1 MGVKTVRNCTDTLA
15 MGPLDLRS
23 IVDHAPVGIAVFA
36 ADGTVVETNPA
47 FQQLLGASSAALG
60 LAELSPGEHQVRR
73 DDGAMVWVALTV
85 SRVGEWTIAT
95 VLDVSDRRRVEE
107 QLRQSQKMDAIG
119 QLAGGVAHDFNN
131 LLTAISANAELM
143 SFELDEGASAR
154 EELEEIRR
162 TVRRGAELTRQL
174 LAFSRPDSTGR
185 LEALDLND
193 VVRDAEKMLRRVIG
207 EHIWLSTKLDPTATL
222 IRADR
227 GQIEQVLVNLV
238 VNARD
243 AMPEGGLICIE
254 AARGADSVT
263 LTVRDTG
270 HGMDDVT
277 RSRMFEPFFTT
288 KPAGK
293 GTGLGLATVYGIV
306 RQSSGVIEVASAVG
320 EGTTFSIRLPHG
332 DSATIA
338 PAAAAPV
345 RALPTGTETV
355 LLVEDEAPVRT
366 SIRRA
371 LERQGYTVLDAA
383 HGLDAVAAFER
394 NADRVDL
401 LLSDVVMPQL
411 GGRPLVERLRRS
423 KPGLRALLMSG
434 YSVEEG
440 ADELPLIQKPFDMTA
455 LVERVRAVLDAGLRK
470 VA

>member
-1 MGVKTVRNCTDTLA
+1 
-15 MGPLDLRS
+15 MGPLDIRTV
-23 IVDHAPVGIAVFA
+23 VDHAAVGIVLFA
-36 ADGTVVETNPA
+36 ADGCVVETNPA
-47 FQQLLGASSAALG
+47 FQTLMGASGEELHGQHHTDLG
-60 LAELSPGEHQVRR
+60 LNELNPGDKQLRR
-73 DDGAMVWVALTV
+73 TDGAIIWVALTV
-85 SRVGEWTIAT
+85 SRVEGWIIAT
-95 VLDVSDRRRVEE
+95 VLDVSDGRRMEE

-143 SFELDEGASAR
+143 GFELEENHPAR
-154 EELEEIRR
+154 EELDEIRQ

-174 LAFSRPDSTGR
+174 LAFSRKGSTGR

-193 VVRDAEKMLRRVIG
+193 VMRDAEKMLRRVIG
-207 EHIWLSTKLDPTATL
+207 EHIWLSTKLDPSAAP

-227 GQIEQVLVNLV
+227 GQMEQVLVNLV

-254 AARGADSVT
+254 TVHAADGLCLV
-263 LTVRDTG
+263 VRDTG
-270 HGMDDVT
+270 HGMDEAT

-306 RQSSGVIEVASAVG
+306 RQTGGTIEVASAVG
-320 EGTTFSIRLPHG
+320 HGTTFTIRLPYS
-332 DSATIA
+332 DAVSIA
-338 PAAAAPV
+338 PVVATPV

-355 LLVEDEAPVRT
+355 LLVEDEAPVRS

-383 HGLDAVAAFER
+383 HGLDAVAAFEC
-394 NADRVDL
+394 NPGRVDL

-423 KPGLRALLMSG
+423 KPELRALLMSG
-434 YSVEEG
+434 YSFEDV
-440 ADELPLIQKPFDMTA
+440 DETPLIQKPFDMTA
-455 LVERVRAVLDAGLRK
+455 LVERVRAVLDSGLRR

>member
-1 MGVKTVRNCTDTLA
+1 
-15 MGPLDLRS
+15 MGPLDMRS
-23 IVDHAPVGIAVFA
+23 IVDHAAVGIVLFA
-36 ADGTVVETNPA
+36 ADGCVVETNPA
-47 FQQLLGASSAALG
+47 FQTLMGASAAELQGQHHTDLG
-60 LAELSPGEHQVRR
+60 LAELNAGEKQLRR
-73 DDGAMVWVALTV
+73 TDGAVVWVALTV
-85 SRVGEWTIAT
+85 SRVEGRTIAT
-95 VLDVSDRRRVEE
+95 ALDVSDRRRMEE

-143 SFELDEGASAR
+143 AFELDEHHTVR
-154 EELEEIRR
+154 EELEEIRQ

-174 LAFSRPDSTGR
+174 LAFSRKGSTGR
-185 LEALDLND
+185 LEALDLNE

-207 EHIWLSTKLDPTATL
+207 EHVWLETKLDASAAPV
-222 IRADR
+222 RADR
-227 GQIEQVLVNLV
+227 GQMEQVLVNLV

-254 AARGADSVT
+254 TTQSAEGVSLV
-263 LTVRDTG
+263 VRDTG
-270 HGMDDVT
+270 HGMDEAT

-306 RQSSGVIEVASAVG
+306 RQTSGTIEVTSAVG
-320 EGTTFSIRLPHG
+320 EGSTFAIRLPYSDAVG
-332 DSATIA
+332 IEPVVTA
-338 PAAAAPV
+338 PI
-345 RALPTGTETV
+345 RSLPTGTETV
-355 LLVEDEAPVRT
+355 LLVEDEAPVRS

-394 NADRVDL
+394 NPEGVDL

-423 KPGLRALLMSG
+423 KPELPALLMSG
-434 YSVEEG
+434 YSQENV
-440 ADELPLIQKPFDMTA
+440 DEVPLIQKPFDMTA
-455 LVERVRAVLDAGLRK
+455 LVQRVRSVLDDGLRR

>member
-1 MGVKTVRNCTDTLA
+1 MGANAEELQGRHQA
-15 MGPLDLRS
+15 DL
-23 IVDHAPVGIAVFA
+23 GLN
-36 ADGTVVETNPA
+36 ELNPGE
-47 FQQLLGASSAALG
+47 QQL
-60 LAELSPGEHQVRR
+60 RR
-73 DDGAMVWVALTV
+73 DDGAIVWVALTV
-85 SRVGEWTIAT
+85 SRVEGWIIAT
-95 VLDVSDRRRVEE
+95 VLDVSDRRRMEE

-143 SFELDEGASAR
+143 SFELDEDCPAR
-154 EELEEIRR
+154 EELEEIRK

-174 LAFSRPDSTGR
+174 LGFSRKDSTGR

-207 EHIWLSTKLDPTATL
+207 EHIWLETKPDPSAPL

-227 GQIEQVLVNLV
+227 GQMEQVLVNLV

-254 AARGADSVT
+254 T
-263 LTVRDTG
+263 LRDAGGVNLVVRDTG
-270 HGMDDVT
+270 HGMDDAT

-288 KPAGK
+288 KPSGK

-306 RQSSGVIEVASAVG
+306 RQSAGTIEVASAVG
-320 EGTTFSIRLPHG
+320 EGTTMTVRLPCG
-332 DSATIA
+332 DSAVVQPMETT
-338 PAAAAPV
+338 PV
-345 RALPTGTETV
+345 RSLPTGTETV

-394 NADRVDL
+394 NAGRVDL

-423 KPGLRALLMSG
+423 NPGLRALLMSG
-434 YSVEEG
+434 YSVEE
-440 ADELPLIQKPFDMTA
+440 AVDEVPMLQKPFDMSA
-455 LVERVRAVLDAGLRK
+455 LVRRVRAVLDDKLLR

>member
-1 MGVKTVRNCTDTLA
+1 VPGCADNLG
-15 MGPLDLRS
+15 MGPLDMRS
-23 IVDHAPVGIAVFA
+23 IVGHAAVGIVVFSP
-36 ADGTVVETNPA
+36 DGSVVETNPA
-47 FQQLLGASSAALG
+47 FQRLLGANAATRG
-60 LAELSPGEHQVRR
+60 LAELSPGEHQLRR
-73 DDGAMVWVALTV
+73 DDGVMVWVALTV
-85 SRVGEWTIAT
+85 SRVEGWTIAT

-107 QLRQSQKMDAIG
+107 QLRQSQKMDALG

-143 SFELDEGASAR
+143 SFELDEQAPAR

-174 LAFSRPDSTGR
+174 LAFSRPDGSGR

-207 EHIWLSTKLDPTATL
+207 EHIWLETKLDPNAAL

-227 GQIEQVLVNLV
+227 GQMEQVLVNLV

-243 AMPEGGLICIE
+243 AMPEGGLIGIE
-254 AARGADSVT
+254 TARGADSVS

-277 RSRMFEPFFTT
+277 RSRLFEPFFST
-288 KPAGK
+288 KPEGK

-306 RQSSGVIEVASAVG
+306 RQSSGTIDVASAVG
-320 EGTTFSIRLPHG
+320 EGTAISIRLPHG
-332 DSATIA
+332 DCACVA
-338 PAAAAPV
+338 PTAAAPV
-345 RALPTGTETV
+345 GALPTGTETV

-383 HGLDAVAAFER
+383 HGLDAVATFER

-434 YSVEEG
+434 YSVEAG
-440 ADELPLIQKPFDMTA
+440 TDELPLIQKPFDMTA
-455 LVERVRAVLDAGLRK
+455 LVERVRAVLDDGLRK

>member
-1 MGVKTVRNCTDTLA
+1 
-15 MGPLDLRS
+15 MGPLDMRF
-23 IVDHAPVGIAVFA
+23 IVDHAPVGIVVFA
-36 ADGTVVETNPA
+36 ADGSVAETNPA
-47 FQQLLGASSAALG
+47 LRQLLGSDAAALG
-60 LAELSPGEHQVRR
+60 LSELSPGEHQLRR
-73 DDGAMVWVALTV
+73 DDGSTVWVALTV
-85 SRVGEWTIAT
+85 SRVDGHTIAT

-107 QLRQSQKMDAIG
+107 QLRQSQKMDALG

-143 SFELDEGASAR
+143 TFELDETHAAR

-185 LEALDLND
+185 VEAIDLNE
-193 VVRDAEKMLRRVIG
+193 VVRSAEKMLRRVIG
-207 EHIWLSTKLDPTATL
+207 EHIWLETKLDASASP
-222 IRADR
+222 IRADK
-227 GQIEQVLVNLV
+227 GQMEQVLVNLV

-243 AMPEGGLICIE
+243 AMPQGGLITIE
-254 AARGADSVT
+254 TVHAADGVS
-263 LTVRDTG
+263 LIVRDTG
-270 HGMDDVT
+270 CGMDEAT

-288 KPAGK
+288 KPSGK
-293 GTGLGLATVYGIV
+293 GTGLGLATVYSIV
-306 RQSSGVIEVASAVG
+306 RQSGGRIEVSSAVG
-320 EGTTFSIRLPHG
+320 EGTTFAIRLRR
-332 DSATIA
+332 SAESVT
-338 PAAAAPV
+338 PVAAAPTRV
-345 RALPTGTETV
+345 LPMGTETV
-355 LLVEDEAPVRT
+355 LLVEDEAPVRS

-394 NADRVDL
+394 ADHVDL

-423 KPGLRALLMSG
+423 NPHLRALLMSG
-434 YSVEEG
+434 YSQDDPG
-440 ADELPLIQKPFDMTA
+440 DQLPLIQKPFDMTA
-455 LVERVRAVLDAGLRK
+455 LVERVRAVLDDGLRK

>member
-1 MGVKTVRNCTDTLA
+1 
-15 MGPLDLRS
+15 MGPLDLRA
-23 IVDHAPVGIAVFA
+23 IVDHAPVGIVVFA
-36 ADGTVVETNPA
+36 ADGSVVETNPA
-47 FQQLLGASSAALG
+47 FQQLLGSDAAARELTG
-60 LAELSPGEHQVRR
+60 LSPGEHQLRR
-73 DDGAMVWVALTV
+73 DDGSAVWVALTV
-85 SRVGEWTIAT
+85 SRVKGWTIAT
-95 VLDVSDRRRVEE
+95 VIDVSDRRRVEE
-107 QLRQSQKMDAIG
+107 QLRQSQKMDALG

-143 SFELDEGASAR
+143 TFELDEQCAGR

-162 TVRRGAELTRQL
+162 TVRRGADLTRQL
-174 LAFSRPDSTGR
+174 LAFSRPDNTGR
-185 LEALDLND
+185 LEALDLNV
-193 VVRDAEKMLRRVIG
+193 VVRNAEKMLRRVIG
-207 EHIWLSTKLDPTATL
+207 EHVWLETKLAPGPAL
-222 IRADR
+222 IRADN
-227 GQIEQVLVNLV
+227 GQMEQVLVNLV

-254 AARGADSVT
+254 TTQGAEGVA
-263 LTVRDTG
+263 LLVRDTG
-270 HGMDDVT
+270 HGMDEAT

-306 RQSSGVIEVASAVG
+306 RQSGGRIEVASAVG
-320 EGTTFSIRLPHG
+320 EGTTFAIRLPNG
-332 DSATIA
+332 NAACVA
-338 PAAAAPV
+338 PREARPS
-345 RALPTGTETV
+345 RALPMGTETV
-355 LLVEDEAPVRT
+355 LLVEDEAPVRS

-394 NADRVDL
+394 ADRVDL

-423 KPGLRALLMSG
+423 NPDLPALLMSG
-434 YSVEEG
+434 YSQDDPSDTV
-440 ADELPLIQKPFDMTA
+440 PLIQKPFDMTA
-455 LVERVRAVLDAGLRK
+455 LVERVRAVLDDGLRR